1 MCDKDKEIFSL
12 EEISILWRYKENPYY
27 QMILILIY
35 TGVRIGELLS
45 LKKENV
51 YLDKQYFIVIKSK
64 TQNGVRKVPIA
75 DNILPF
81 FQKWINTS
89 KIDFVFTTL
98 DNKTLTYSNYR
109 DSYFDPIMQ
118 YHNFSYT
125 PHCCRHTFI
134 SLMMQAGVNHT
145 IIKQIVGHKRV
156 MSITESIYT
165 HFTNENLI
173 DAVNKI
179 TYLQ

>member
-89 KIDFVFTTL
+89 KIDFVL
-98 DNKTLTYSNYR
+98 NKLW
-109 DSYFDPIMQ
+109 D
-118 YHNFSYT
+118 
-125 PHCCRHTFI
+125 
-134 SLMMQAGVNHT
+134 
-145 IIKQIVGHKRV
+145 IK
-156 MSITESIYT
+156 E
-165 HFTNENLI
+165 
-173 DAVNKI
+173 
-179 TYLQ
+179 